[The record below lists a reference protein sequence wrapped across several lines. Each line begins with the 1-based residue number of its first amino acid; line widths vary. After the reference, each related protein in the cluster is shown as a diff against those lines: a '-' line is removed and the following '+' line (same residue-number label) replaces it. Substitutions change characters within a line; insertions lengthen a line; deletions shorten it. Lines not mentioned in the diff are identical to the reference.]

1 MRFFSVRYRTETAAA
16 GINIALMR
24 CVPRLVVLLAFSIGA
39 GSIPAAAVAAA
50 SVYDQ
55 SAAAIR
61 TEYRKRVAECRK
73 PSTASRASCVK
84 LARIHAQAA
93 LEKTYEAAMAGAKA
107 EYAGATAKCRQI
119 KRTEHRHCMKSA
131 TAEHRMAL
139 GRAEEIRSAPLAMG
153 P

>member
-1 MRFFSVRYRTETAAA
+1 MRHRTDAVGLRAMMAGMRF
-16 GINIALMR
+16 L
-24 CVPRLVVLLAFSIGA
+24 PRLLVLVAFSMGTGGA
-39 GSIPAAAVAAA
+39 PLAAVAAA

-55 SAAAIR
+55 SAASIR

-107 EYAGATAKCRQI
+107 EYAGATAKCRQV